1 MNSLMESF
9 ASSMESSPAFDYN
22 YSDNS
27 DSVNLEVQDL
37 DLKEYKNI
45 QKDMEN
51 LHIPPFVIEKEDYD
65 IMKIPETRIMLT
77 ANQENNRSD
86 NFQIEIQDRHEGD
99 TNMFN
104 SRINI
109 LCAKIWLVV
118 YIIFMSIF
126 LYSYYYLDKKYN

>member
-1 MNSLMESF
+1 
-9 ASSMESSPAFDYN
+9 MESSPAFDYN

-109 LCAKIWLVV
+109 LCAKI
-118 YIIFMSIF
+118 
-126 LYSYYYLDKKYN
+126 